1 MVKIPFMAFDGEIP
15 RMDQHYLPES
25 NAAEARNVKLTNGTL
40 RPLRAPL
47 DVHTFESSGR
57 TTIYYH
63 GNEWLSWFQD
73 ADAVPGPVAQDR
85 LYITRESNGPQMY
98 VGGNYFDL
106 PLEAPVAKPSV
117 SRSGNYD
124 ETQAERTVYAFT
136 QVTIYGEETAPSP
149 LSDMIMFSPGTTIT
163 VGNLPVRT
171 EFGGRPVLH
180 NRIYRSQTTTA
191 GVTELFYIGAV
202 SASASS
208 FTDAWGQRQAAEPIP
223 SMDFAPAPNNLRG
236 LTAMPNG
243 IMAGFVGKE
252 LMFCEPYQPH
262 AWPFKYRLKVDY
274 NIVGLVTLGSTLMVL
289 TTGTPYVV
297 QGLHPEAMAM
307 VKMEVNLPCVSKQ
320 SIVDMGYSA
329 IYASPFGLV
338 NITEGGAELMSR
350 ELWTKDEWSEM
361 GPATIKAGR
370 WGEVYVFT
378 HTQGDNI
385 RRLKLVNTRGD
396 KPALIR
402 SDITARGLYTHW
414 ANSEL
419 FLLSANGQVVSRFD
433 SGEPMS
439 MLWRSKRFRFAAPT
453 TFGAMRIERADVADP
468 TLVGAVPVVLYQDS
482 DYAVLDNVTVS
493 SQTTDTATLTI
504 PDAMIR
510 AETSDTIRIE
520 FSGQAI
526 PESWILD
533 VYTDGNLLHSF
544 NSGAGQNMRPPAG
557 EYRDWQFVIRGTD
570 PILSLTVASTPN
582 EAA

>member
-25 NAAEARNVKLTNGTL
+25 NAQEARNVKLTRGTL

-47 DVHTFESSGR
+47 DVFTFPSAGR
-57 TTIYYH
+57 TTIYFH

-73 ADAVPGPVAQDR
+73 ADAVPGPVAQNR
-85 LYITRESNGPQMY
+85 LYITRESDWPQMY
-98 VGGNYFDL
+98 VGGEYFDL
-106 PLEAPVAKPSV
+106 ELEAPVTKPNLV
-117 SRSGNYD
+117 RTGDYD

-163 VGNLPVRT
+163 INNLPVRT

-191 GVTELFYIGAV
+191 GVTELFFIGT
-202 SASASS
+202 ASATAST
-208 FTDAWGQRQAAEPIP
+208 FTDAWGARQAQEPIP
-223 SMDFAPAPNNLRG
+223 SMDFAPVPTNLRG

-243 IMAGFVGKE
+243 IMAGFAGKE

-262 AWPFKYRLKVDY
+262 AWPFKYRLSVND

-297 QGLHPEAMAM
+297 QGLHPEAMSM

-350 ELWTKDEWSEM
+350 ELWSKDDWA
-361 GPATIKAGR
+361 GLAPATIKAAR

-378 HTQGDNI
+378 HTPADNI
-385 RRLKLVNTRGD
+385 RQLKMVNTRGD
-396 KPALIR
+396 KPALVR
-402 SDITARGLYTHW
+402 SNITARALYTHN
-414 ANSEL
+414 ANAEL
-419 FLLSANGQVVSRFD
+419 FLLDAGGGTVQRFD
-433 SGEPMS
+433 SGPFLE
-439 MLWRSKRFRFAAPT
+439 MLWRSKRFRFPAPT
-453 TFGAMRIERADVADP
+453 SLGALRIERADTAEP
-468 TLVGAVPVVLYQDS
+468 TQQVSAPVVLYQERYEAIVDS
-482 DYAVLDNVTVS
+482 ITLSA
-493 SQTTDTATLTI
+493 QTANTATATI
-504 PDAMIR
+504 PDALIT
-510 AETSDTIRIE
+510 AETDNTIRINFTGVE
-520 FSGQAI
+520 V
-526 PESWILD
+526 PESWTLD
-533 VYTDGNLLHSF
+533 VYADGNLLHSY
-544 NSGAGQNMRPPAG
+544 NAGAGQVLRTPDG

-570 PILSLTVASTPN
+570 PILSLTVANTPN
-582 EAA
+582 ELQ